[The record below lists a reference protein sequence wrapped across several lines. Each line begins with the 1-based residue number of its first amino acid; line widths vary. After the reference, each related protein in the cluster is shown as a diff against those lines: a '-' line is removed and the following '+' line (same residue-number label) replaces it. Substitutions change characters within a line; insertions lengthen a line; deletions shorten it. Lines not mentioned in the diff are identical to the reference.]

1 MTEATRRRRSAVIAV
16 MAAAILGGC
25 TSASSPAASTASLE
39 PSLTPG
45 VASTEPTASATPTAA
60 EPTVSLTASA
70 SESASAEPSADLP
83 GFACSPSTGLAATTP
98 RATITDVRI
107 GTHDGYDRVVFEF
120 DSGIPTVTVAA
131 ALPPFY
137 EDASGLPVVVI
148 GSAFL
153 RVTMTGASAVNPD
166 GVVVYDGP
174 NSFTPG
180 FPRLAHLV
188 RGGDFEAVSTWY
200 IGLNGGAC
208 LRVFAL
214 ESPSRLVIDIEH

>member
-39 PSLTPG
+39 PSPTPG

-60 EPTVSLTASA
+60 EPTVSLTASP

-148 GSAFL
+148 GTAFL
-153 RVTMTGASAVNPD
+153 RVTMTGASAATPD
-166 GVVVYDGP
+166 GVVAYDGP
-174 NSFTPG
+174 YSFTPG

-188 RGGDFEAVSTWY
+188 QAGDFEAVSTWY

-208 LRVFAL
+208 LRVL
-214 ESPSRLVIDIEH
+214 TLDNPSRLVIDVEQ

>member
-25 TSASSPAASTASLE
+25 TSASSPAASTASL
-39 PSLTPG
+39 
-45 VASTEPTASATPTAA
+45 TASP
-60 EPTVSLTASA
+60 

-107 GTHDGYDRVVFEF
+107 GTHDRYDRVVFEF

-137 EDASGLPVVVI
+137 EDASGLPLVVI

-153 RVTMTGASAVNPD
+153 RVTMTGASAATPD
-166 GVVVYDGP
+166 GVVAYDGP
-174 NSFTPG
+174 YSFTPG
-180 FPRLAHLV
+180 FRRLAHLV

-208 LRVFAL
+208 LRVLAL
-214 ESPSRLVIDIEH
+214 DNPSRLVIDLEQ